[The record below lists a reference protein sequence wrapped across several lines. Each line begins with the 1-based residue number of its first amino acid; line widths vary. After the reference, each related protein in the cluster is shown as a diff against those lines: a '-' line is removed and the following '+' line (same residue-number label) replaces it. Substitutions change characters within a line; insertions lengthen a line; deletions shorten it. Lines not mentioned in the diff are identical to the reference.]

1 MVVWLDHKWKVDQNG
16 PVPVQPGY
24 WTRGSIGPK
33 RQDAVGG
40 LPAFL
45 GLPGDAGERREIFTQ
60 VCL

>member
-33 RQDAVGG
+33 RQEAVGG
-40 LPAFL
+40 SLPAFL
-45 GLPGDAGERREIFTQ
+45 GLNAGEQKEVFSQ

>member
-33 RQDAVGG
+33 RQEAVGG

-45 GLPGDAGERREIFTQ
+45 GLNASEHKEVFSQ